1 MADETI
7 APATRVCTG
16 CSVEKPLN
24 VKYFGKSK
32 DQRWGFKARCKTCYA
47 AYSRS
52 WRASN
57 PDYKAKRRQAYE
69 ARKEEVAAQ
78 VKSWRL
84 ANRDRYNA
92 ASRAHMA
99 KWREQNRERY
109 LAIAKRHSDKVKAE
123 AGSRLLRARMRAA
136 IHKSL
141 ATVSGGGKSRRSW
154 EVLVGYTVEDLF
166 RHLERQFLHGMTW
179 DNRGKVW
186 EIDHIIPASSF
197 VVSGP
202 DCPEFK
208 ACWALT
214 NLRPLWANENRKKR
228 DNRLHLL

>member
-1 MADETI
+1 MAEAMI

-32 DQRWGFKARCKTCYA
+32 DQRWGFRSCCKTCYA
-47 AYSRS
+47 AYTRS

-57 PDYKAKRRQAYE
+57 QAYKAKRRQAYE
-69 ARKEEVAAQ
+69 AQKEEVAAQ
-78 VKSWRL
+78 VKSWRS

-92 ASRAHMA
+92 AARARMA

-109 LAIAKRHSDKVKAE
+109 LAIAKRHSDKIKSE
-123 AGSRLLRARMRAA
+123 AGVRLLRARMTSA

-154 EVLVGYTVEDLF
+154 ETLVGYTAEELF
-166 RHLERQFLHGMTW
+166 RHLERQFVRGMTW
-179 DNRGKVW
+179 KNRGIMW

-197 VVSGP
+197 AISGP

-214 NLRPLWANENRKKR
+214 NLRPLWSKDNREKH